1 MKLRRIVTIL
11 VKEFQELFRDAKMRA
26 IVFVAPLIQ
35 ILIFGYAATYDIK
48 EIPTAVLDRG
58 NSTLSR
64 RLVNQLE
71 SSGYFKIQYRLQSPA
86 QIDTLWPTG
95 SVWCAVDI
103 PTDFGEQIA
112 DGKQAALGVSID
124 AVNSNSAT
132 ITAGYLSG
140 VIARLNDELIR
151 ERAALLTAAPVRI
164 GTVDNRVRILYNPD
178 LESRNFNVP
187 AIIVQI
193 LVVVTL
199 LLTSMAIVKEKEF
212 GTMEQLAVTPIRS
225 SELII
230 GKALPYAFIG
240 MVDITLI
247 CAVAVFYFRV
257 PLLGSLTLLF
267 ATSLAFMM
275 STLAVGLLISIVS
288 KTQQQAMMT
297 SFFFMMP
304 AILLSGFAFPIENMP
319 EPIQYL
325 TYLNPLRYFVVIIR
339 AIFLK
344 GATTAQLIDQ
354 IVPLVALGLGA
365 LALSAIWFRK
375 RTR

>member
-1 MKLRRIVTIL
+1 MKLRRVFTIL
-11 VKEFQELFRDAKMRA
+11 VKEFQELFRDVKMRG
-26 IVFVAPLIQ
+26 IVFIAPLIQ

-48 EIPTAVLDRG
+48 EIPTAVLDRS

-71 SSGYFKIQYRLQSPA
+71 SSGYFRIQYRLQSPA
-86 QIDTLWPTG
+86 QIDTVMANG
-95 SVWCAVDI
+95 SVWCAIDI
-103 PTDFGEQIA
+103 PADFGEQIA

-132 ITAGYLSG
+132 ITAGYLLG

-151 ERAALLTAAPVRI
+151 ERAALLSGAPMRI
-164 GTVDNRVRILYNPD
+164 GTVENRVRILYNPD

-240 MVDITLI
+240 MVDITII
-247 CAVAVFYFRV
+247 CTVFYFKV
-257 PLLGSLTLLF
+257 PLIGSLTLLF

-319 EPIQYL
+319 EPIQYF

-344 GATTAQLIDQ
+344 GATIAQLVDQ

>member
-26 IVFVAPLIQ
+26 VVFFAPLIQ
-35 ILIFGYAATYDIK
+35 ILIFGYAATYDIR

-71 SSGYFKIQYRLQSPA
+71 SSGYFKIQFRLQSPV
-86 QIDTLWPTG
+86 QIDTLMANG
-95 SVWCAVDI
+95 SVWCAIDI
-103 PTDFGEQIA
+103 PPDFGEQIA

-151 ERAALLTAAPVRI
+151 ERAALLSAAPVRTA
-164 GTVDNRVRILYNPD
+164 TVENRVRILYNPD

-247 CAVAVFYFRV
+247 CAVAVFYFKV

-319 EPIQYL
+319 EPIQYF

-344 GATTAQLIDQ
+344 GATSAQLVGQ
-354 IVPLVALGLGA
+354 IVPLVGLGLGA

>member
-11 VKEFQELFRDAKMRA
+11 VKEFQELFRDGKMRA
-26 IVFVAPLIQ
+26 VVFFAPLIQ
-35 ILIFGYAATYDIK
+35 ILIFGYAATYDIR
-48 EIPTAVLDRG
+48 EIPTAVLDRS

-71 SSGYFKIQYRLQSPA
+71 SSGYFKIQFRLQSPA
-86 QIDTLWPTG
+86 QIDTLMANG

-103 PTDFGEQIA
+103 PVDFGEQIA
-112 DGKQAALGVSID
+112 GGNQAALGVSID

-151 ERAALLTAAPVRI
+151 ERAALLSAAPVRTA
-164 GTVDNRVRILYNPD
+164 TVENRVRILYNPD

-247 CAVAVFYFRV
+247 CTVAVFYFRV

-319 EPIQYL
+319 ESIQYF

-344 GATTAQLIDQ
+344 GATTTQLVDQ
-354 IVPLVALGLGA
+354 IVPLVALGVGT

>member
-1 MKLRRIVTIL
+1 
-11 VKEFQELFRDAKMRA
+11 
-26 IVFVAPLIQ
+26 
-35 ILIFGYAATYDIK
+35 
-48 EIPTAVLDRG
+48 
-58 NSTLSR
+58 
-64 RLVNQLE
+64 
-71 SSGYFKIQYRLQSPA
+71 
-86 QIDTLWPTG
+86 
-95 SVWCAVDI
+95 
-103 PTDFGEQIA
+103 
-112 DGKQAALGVSID
+112 
-124 AVNSNSAT
+124 
-132 ITAGYLSG
+132 
-140 VIARLNDELIR
+140 
-151 ERAALLTAAPVRI
+151 
-164 GTVDNRVRILYNPD
+164 
-178 LESRNFNVP
+178 
-187 AIIVQI
+187 
-193 LVVVTL
+193 
-199 LLTSMAIVKEKEF
+199 
-212 GTMEQLAVTPIRS
+212 MEQLAVTPIRS

-247 CAVAVFYFRV
+247 CTVAVFYFKV

-319 EPIQYL
+319 EPIQYF

-344 GATTAQLIDQ
+344 GGTTTQLVDQ
-354 IVPLVALGLGA
+354 IVPLVVLGLGA

-375 RTR
+375 RAR

>member
-1 MKLRRIVTIL
+1 MKLRRIFTIL

-26 IVFVAPLIQ
+26 IVFIAPLIQ
-35 ILIFGYAATYDIK
+35 ILIFGYAATYDIR

-71 SSGYFKIQYRLQSPA
+71 SSGYFKIQFRLQSPA
-86 QIDTLWPTG
+86 QIDTLMANG

-112 DGKQAALGVSID
+112 NGKQAALGVSID

-140 VIARLNDELIR
+140 VIARFNDELIR
-151 ERAALLTAAPVRI
+151 ERATLLSAASVRTA
-164 GTVDNRVRILYNPD
+164 TVENRVRILYNPD

-247 CAVAVFYFRV
+247 SAVAVFYFRV

-267 ATSLAFMM
+267 ATSAAFMM
-275 STLAVGLLISIVS
+275 STLAVGLLISTVS

-319 EPIQYL
+319 ESIQYF

-344 GATTAQLIDQ
+344 GATSAQLVDQ
-354 IVPLVALGLGA
+354 IIPLVALGLGA

>member
-1 MKLRRIVTIL
+1 MKWRRIYTIL
-11 VKEFQELFRDAKMRA
+11 AKEFQELFRDTRMRM
-26 IVFVAPLIQ
+26 IVFLAPIIQ
-35 ILIFGYAATYDIK
+35 LLIFGYAATYDIR
-48 EIPTAVLDRG
+48 EIPTAVLDRD

-64 RLVNQLE
+64 HFVNQLQAAK
-71 SSGYFKIQYRLQSPA
+71 YFTLTQLLHSPS
-86 QIDTLWPTG
+86 QIDSLLADGTI
-95 SVWCAVDI
+95 WCALDIPADFGKEIASGRPVDI
-103 PTDFGEQIA
+103 
-112 DGKQAALGVSID
+112 GVAID
-124 AVNSNSAT
+124 ASNSNSAT
-132 ITAGYLSG
+132 ITAGYLAG
-140 VIARLNDELIR
+140 VIARFNEDLIT
-151 ERAALLTAAPVRI
+151 ERVATVSPAKVGLVENRI
-164 GTVDNRVRILYNPD
+164 RILYNPD

-187 AIIVQI
+187 AIVVQI
-193 LVVVTL
+193 LVIVTL

-212 GTMEQLAVTPIRS
+212 GTMEQLVVTPIKS

-240 MVDITLI
+240 MFDISII
-247 CAVAVFYFRV
+247 CAVAVFYFQV

-267 ATSLAFMM
+267 TTSLVFMM
-275 STLAVGLLISIVS
+275 STLAVGLLISTIS

-297 SFFFMMP
+297 AFFFMMP

-344 GATTAQLIDQ
+344 GAQAHQLVDQ
-354 IVPLVALGLGA
+354 IVPLVLLGA
-365 LALSAIWFRK
+365 GTLSLAALWFRK